1 MLHSWVLMGE
11 AWYLMGEAG
20 KATQEGQP
28 PTQSSR
34 SQTEPATGQES
45 PLQPDTRGRGIA
57 CHVDFAFPPVLFL
70 ICSPPVMSEVL

>member
-45 PLQPDTRGRGIA
+45 PLQPDTRGKGHRLPCRFCFSPCVIS
-57 CHVDFAFPPVLFL
+57 HLF
-70 ICSPPVMSEVL
+70 SSSHE